1 MAASGAGEAC
11 EIKRDTCTAL
21 TDKALCTAWQ
31 RRIDEANFR
40 MKYAA
45 KADKAEREADYK
57 RQLCCIHRHL
67 VSLTHH

>member
-1 MAASGAGEAC
+1 MAAPARARLARSSATPAPS
-11 EIKRDTCTAL
+11 L

-45 KADKAEREADYK
+45 KADKAEREADYE
-57 RQLCCIHRHL
+57 RQIAAFIDSACR
-67 VSLTHH
+67 